1 MNGTKQAGRMK
12 FGIRFIENLGTV
24 GDIVRYSRQAEQ
36 AGFDCVWFPHDIFMK
51 NTWVVTAAVAQ
62 ATERI
67 AIGNVGT
74 NPYTTNPAEIAS
86 YLATLDEV
94 SGGRAVIG
102 IGLHTHDMVNWA
114 GVDCTDILQ
123 VTRESVDLIR
133 RLLNGEVVEHHSP
146 HFSWS
151 DQCYLRF
158 KPLRPDIPI
167 YVCAFGD
174 DYLALSGEIGDG
186 SLPMVTP
193 PASAPRMV
201 ACIEKGLAGRDPGT
215 AFDIAGCAWLSI
227 AEDGRAADSEMRKM
241 IAYFGPY
248 LEDDALSAI
257 GLSSGDF
264 SQIRELIGKQDYEKA
279 RAAVT
284 PDMLRLGLSGDPGMI
299 IEQIEALADAGITQ
313 VNLGGPVGP
322 DVTEAINLLG
332 TKVLPHFAGR

>member
-1 MNGTKQAGRMK
+1 MK

-24 GDIVRYSRQAEQ
+24 GDIVGYSQQAEQ

-62 ATERI
+62 ATDRI

-86 YLATLDEV
+86 YLATLDEL

-114 GVDCTDILQ
+114 GIDCTDILQ

-158 KPLRPDIPI
+158 KPLRSEIPI

-174 DYLALSGEIGDG
+174 DFLALSGEIGDG
-186 SLPMVTP
+186 SLPMITP

-201 ACIEKGLAGRDPGT
+201 ECIRKGRDRGNSERE
-215 AFDIAGCAWLSI
+215 FDIAGCAWLSI
-227 AEDGRAADSEMRKM
+227 AEDGRAAESEMRKM

-248 LEDDALSAI
+248 LEDDALATI
-257 GLSSGDF
+257 GLKSTDF
-264 SQIRELIGKQDYEKA
+264 NDIRDLIGGQDYEKA
-279 RAAVT
+279 QSAVT
-284 PDMLRLGLSGDPGMI
+284 PDMLKLGLAGNPGMI
-299 IEQIEALADAGITQ
+299 IEQIEELRDAGITQ
-313 VNLGGPVGP
+313 VNLGGPIGP
-322 DVTEAINLLG
+322 DVPDAIKLLG

>member
-1 MNGTKQAGRMK
+1 MR

-24 GDIVRYSRQAEQ
+24 GEIVGYSQQAEQ

-86 YLATLDEV
+86 YLATLDEL

-133 RLLNGEVVEHHSP
+133 RLLNGEVVEHRSP

-174 DYLALSGEIGDG
+174 AFLALSGEIGDG
-186 SLPMVTP
+186 SLPMITP

-201 ACIEKGLAGRDPGT
+201 ACIRKGRDRASAGRD
-215 AFDIAGCAWLSI
+215 FDIAGCAWLSI

-248 LEDDALSAI
+248 LEADALATI
-257 GLSSGDF
+257 GLKPSDF
-264 SQIRELIGKQDYEKA
+264 DEIRDLIGKQDYERA
-279 RAAVT
+279 RSAVT

-299 IEQIEALADAGITQ
+299 IEQIEEVRAAGISQ
-313 VNLGGPVGP
+313 VNLGGPIGP
-322 DVTEAINLLG
+322 DVAEAINLLG